1 MISLKSLLSLVLGG
15 KIMPK
20 LQAGKAAPTFT
31 LGDVSG
37 QNYALA
43 EALKKGP
50 VLAAFFKVSCPVC
63 QFTFPFLERLYE
75 TYGDAKASF
84 WGISQDKAADTREF
98 LNEFDVKFPSLIDA
112 DGYKVSKQYG
122 LTNVPSIFLIEP
134 DGRVH
139 TASVGFSK
147 HDLETI
153 GAELAKV
160 SGKPMQPVFLPGEK
174 VPDYR
179 PG

>member
-1 MISLKSLLSLVLGG
+1 MPKVQTGVTAPAFALGG
-15 KIMPK
+15 
-20 LQAGKAAPTFT
+20 
-31 LGDVSG
+31 VNG
-37 QNYALA
+37 QSYALA
-43 EALKKGP
+43 DALKKGP

-75 TYGDAKASF
+75 TYGDTKVTF

-98 LNEFDVKFPSLIDA
+98 LNEFGVKFPSLIDA
-112 DGYKVSKQYG
+112 DGYAVSKQYG
-122 LTNVPSIFLIEP
+122 LTNVPSIFLIQP
-134 DGRVH
+134 DGKVH
-139 TASVGFSK
+139 TASVGFAK
-147 HDLETI
+147 RDLETI

-160 SGKPMQPVFLPGEK
+160 SGKAPQPVFLPGEN